1 MSQVK
6 CCRHMILIAQSH
18 HCHKQARPQT
28 HNHTITRAHTQTRRH
43 RDTETQRHRDTDTP
57 KYRRRPSSEIVHS
70 DPCVLLAPAD
80 TGVAQYVGMH
90 SLKQLTLVC
99 GAPFPDT
106 IVPKHKRIHMPSQ
119 PFFSGEVPLHR
130 ELLPVCCAES
140 YSRSVAPRATPGLL
154 HRQLLPVCCTESYP
168 RSVAPRATPGL
179 FLAFRHPG
187 MLGGRAVP
195 PQRPK
200 TKTKQAVILP

>member
-1 MSQVK
+1 MLSTHDPNCPKPSLPQ
-6 CCRHMILIAQSH
+6 ASTTTNTQS
-18 HCHKQARPQT
+18 
-28 HNHTITRAHTQTRRH
+28 HNHTSTHTN
-43 RDTETQRHRDTDTP
+43 TETQRHRDTKTQTHRHTDTP

-130 ELLPVCCAES
+130 ELLPVCCTES
-140 YSRSVAPRATPGLL
+140 YSRSVGPRATPGLL
-154 HRQLLPVCCTESYP
+154 ARELLPFSYEETRESHKRGSRLTPSSAPAWRRGSSDVSGNDRQL
-168 RSVAPRATPGL
+168 
-179 FLAFRHPG
+179 
-187 MLGGRAVP
+187 
-195 PQRPK
+195 PQR
-200 TKTKQAVILP
+200 